1 MFFFWDCRFITVKN
15 GIFPLCCCA
24 KDGLVGHVLDDCSCF
39 LADMLLPCEE
49 GRISENKETGGCR
62 QKGPGSVKE
71 SSAVKLPATSKFLA
85 HRIAVE
91 AVGTFLG
98 RLSCTKLN
106 STGTHPSG
114 PLDLVEPAPPQHPRS
129 HRMRPARPIEV
140 RNTWH
145 ETRARSHARRQRSS
159 AIAN

>member
-1 MFFFWDCRFITVKN
+1 
-15 GIFPLCCCA
+15 
-24 KDGLVGHVLDDCSCF
+24 
-39 LADMLLPCEE
+39 MLLPCEE

-62 QKGPGSVKE
+62 QKGPRSVKE
-71 SSAVKLPATSKFLA
+71 SSAVKLPATFKFLA

-114 PLDLVEPAPPQHPRS
+114 AIGPRGASPSATSSKSSDEARSANRGQEHKARDSRRVSREKAEKQCDCKLSPSCDRLVLSLQSSGRTAACH
-129 HRMRPARPIEV
+129 
-140 RNTWH
+140 
-145 ETRARSHARRQRSS
+145 SHAR
-159 AIAN
+159 